1 MVVELGMTRGRLVV
15 RIGSKLNLSSL
26 QDSTRVSLA
35 CPKGKG
41 SPKLSLFFTPRVLWA
56 VGLLSFVTWKQ
67 EGLTCPSH
75 ADLSNLRTFPLP
87 LHQTRL
93 VLDVLASLAA
103 FSSPRRKSHHRKP
116 FPVNCHTSRL
126 RRCGIFFFPITR
138 FLLNANFQQGLSTPP
153 SWILPRNGFCHSFYM
168 RENSG

>member
-35 CPKGKG
+35 CPKERG

-93 VLDVLASLAA
+93 ALDVLASLAA
-103 FSSPRRKSHHRKP
+103 FSSPRRKSHQPQAIPCQLPHLPTKE
-116 FPVNCHTSRL
+116 VWQ
-126 RRCGIFFFPITR
+126 FFSPITR
-138 FLLNANFQQGLSTPP
+138 FLLNANFQKGLSIPP
-153 SWILPRNGFCHSFYM
+153 SWILPKNGFCHSFYT